1 MGEHQSV
8 NVLIIE
14 KNAEITQTL
23 KPILEKRGFDVSM
36 EPGAEKGLQLLKE
49 GGVALAFAGSTE
61 EGIPTLELM
70 RKIVMQSPMTS
81 LILISELSNEE
92 LDEKAEGYGILGNI
106 RPQTPADGLDELI
119 ETFDNIHQTLGTRK

>member
-8 NVLIIE
+8 KVLIVE

-23 KPILEKRGFDVSM
+23 KSILEKRGFDVSM
-36 EPGAEKGLQLLKE
+36 EPRAEEGLQLLKK
-49 GGVALAFAGSTE
+49 GGVALALAGSTE

-70 RKIVMQSPMTS
+70 CKIVMQSPMTS
-81 LILISELSNEE
+81 LILISEFSSEE

-106 RPQTPADGLDELI
+106 HPQTPADGLDELI
-119 ETFDNIHQTLGTRK
+119 DTFDNIHQALRTRK

>member
-1 MGEHQSV
+1 MEKHPSV
-8 NVLIIE
+8 KVLIVE
-14 KNAEITQTL
+14 KSAEISQML
-23 KPILEKRGFDVSM
+23 KSILEKRGFDISM

-106 RPQTPADGLDELI
+106 RPQAPTDGLDELI
-119 ETFDNIHQTLGTRK
+119 DTFDNIHKTLRTRK